1 MPDFTGKTCVITGAA
16 SGLGRETAVLMA
28 QAGANVVVLDLDAAG
43 LGETEAACLEA
54 GHEVLTMSVDVTKG
68 DSLAVAADATRER
81 FGAIHALINSAGTL
95 GPSVPIVD
103 CDEADWQRVFDVNVK
118 GTFLAAKYYIA
129 LLRKGGGGAIVNFSS
144 AAGLVGSNE
153 LGPYSASKGAVVLM
167 TRSMAL
173 NHASEGIRVNCVCPA
188 SIDTPMLRATFEI
201 AGDEEARRKRY
212 EKFLQRHPLGRFGT
226 ASEVARAVLFLASDD
241 ASFITGAALPVD
253 GGRLA

>member
-1 MPDFTGKTCVITGAA
+1 
-16 SGLGRETAVLMA
+16 MA
-28 QAGANVVVLDLDAAG
+28 QAGANVVVLDLDATG
-43 LGETEAACLEA
+43 LGETEAACRKA

-68 DSLAVAADATRER
+68 DSLAAAADVTRER

-103 CDEADWQRVFDVNVK
+103 CDEADWQRVFDINVK
-118 GTFLAAKYYIA
+118 GTFLATKHYIA
-129 LLRKGGGGAIVNFSS
+129 LIRKGGGGAIVNFSS

-201 AGDEEARRKRY
+201 AGDEEARRERY
-212 EKFLQRHPLGRFGT
+212 EKFPVWDGERGRTRGAVPGQRRC
-226 ASEVARAVLFLASDD
+226 LFHHRNRLA
-241 ASFITGAALPVD
+241 
-253 GGRLA
+253 GGRRPSGVGGRTHIATANLTGIVEGA